1 MRVMRAS
8 GVFRVVQIFVVA
20 LALSWT
26 ASHGY
31 ANTKTPQDEARSNL
45 RTGEEALR
53 SLDYNRALSAL
64 NKALSNDALEPRERA
79 VALLN
84 RGLARQN
91 LREFEASISDYSSA
105 LEIGTLPTAAKAI
118 AYFNRGLAHNST
130 GQTTLALDD
139 LTTAINT
146 NSAFAQAYNSRA
158 TLMRMLG
165 RHQSAIRDYQAAVKY
180 RYPQPHLAFYGEALS
195 YLELR
200 QRNLARIALTNALS
214 ANPNF
219 ALAKTKL
226 AELNKAVRAETT
238 VVEPASSTDATAVVA
253 GTRSEAGAGPGPQN
267 IAPAVRNI
275 DSDADATAVPP
286 KPSVEAAPT
295 RVASLPPAPPAV
307 EEPKPKYEGYLVQL
321 MAQRNPAALK
331 SAWNKMTRKHAGVL
345 RDYSPII
352 EEADL
357 GTRGIVFRLKTGP
370 FETRKGADRLCRSL
384 KKRGQACF
392 SVKVK

>member
-20 LALSWT
+20 LALSWA
-26 ASHGY
+26 ASHSY

-45 RTGEEALR
+45 RIGEEALR

-64 NKALSNDALEPRERA
+64 NKALSNDVLEPRERA

-91 LREFEASISDYSSA
+91 LREFEASIKDYSSA
-105 LEIGTLPTAAKAI
+105 LSIGTLPNAAKAI

-146 NSAFAQAYNSRA
+146 NTAFAQAYNSRA

-214 ANPNF
+214 AKPDF

-253 GTRSEAGAGPGPQN
+253 GTRSEAGAAPGPQI

-275 DSDADATAVPP
+275 DSDADATAIPP
-286 KPSVEAAPT
+286 KPVVEAAPT
-295 RVASLPPAPPAV
+295 RVAAVPPAPAV
-307 EEPKPKYEGYLVQL
+307 EEPQPKYEGYLVQL

-331 SAWNKMTRKHAGVL
+331 TAWNKMTRKHARVL

-357 GTRGIVFRLKTGP
+357 GTRGVVFRLKTGP